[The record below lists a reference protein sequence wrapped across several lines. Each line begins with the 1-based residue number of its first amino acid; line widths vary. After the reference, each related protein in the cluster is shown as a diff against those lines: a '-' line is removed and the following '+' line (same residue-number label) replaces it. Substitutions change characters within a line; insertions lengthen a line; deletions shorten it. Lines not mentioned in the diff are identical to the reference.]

1 MIACAEADPWHHSH
15 ACPPLLYTLPDP
27 RFARRRPFLS
37 SVGRLD
43 KDTSGLLVLT
53 DDGQLVHRINSP
65 KHGIWKVREGHDLL
79 TENEFGELLLSA
91 SAGPGTALCQR
102 GDTCHP

>member
-1 MIACAEADPWHHSH
+1 MSHPITHHHH
-15 ACPPLLYTLPDP
+15 AQVYDLLPY

-43 KDTSGLLVLT
+43 KDTSGLLLLT

-65 KHGIWKVREGHDLL
+65 KNGIWKVRPC
-79 TENEFGELLLSA
+79 A
-91 SAGPGTALCQR
+91 R
-102 GDTCHP
+102 GRSHGCRLGAAV